1 MKSIGSHGVA
11 VEGVELFVVGLDV
24 EVQFVEDRRVRRHRG
39 RRRAEEGREG
49 VVERLREG
57 NQLPSED
64 K

>member
-1 MKSIGSHGVA
+1 
-11 VEGVELFVVGLDV
+11 V